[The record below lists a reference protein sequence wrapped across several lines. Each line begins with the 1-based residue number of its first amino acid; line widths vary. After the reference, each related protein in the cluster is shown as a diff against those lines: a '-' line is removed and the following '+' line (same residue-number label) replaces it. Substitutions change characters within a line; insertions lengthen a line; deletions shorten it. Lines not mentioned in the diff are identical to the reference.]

1 MDLQVP
7 VHRLLAEAAGRR
19 ALHLETVHQV
29 ADRLREGVRD
39 SREMPLVAGN
49 QCRVRLGCEMVREV
63 ERAGRQRVHVISS
76 DAGRSYDPG
85 FCCTTRV
92 LRQDPLAAIR

>member
-1 MDLQVP
+1 MPGPLW
-7 VHRLLAEAAGRR
+7 
-19 ALHLETVHQV
+19 
-29 ADRLREGVRD
+29 VRD
-39 SREMPLVAGN
+39 G
-49 QCRVRLGCEMVREV
+49 QGG